1 MDEKE
6 PAMPIFDAVSQGMK
20 DALKAKDSVRLTTL
34 RSIRAAFLNE
44 LKKDN
49 SSELSDEACVP
60 LLRRLEKQ
68 RKESIEAFESGGRQ
82 DRADDERAEL
92 AVIETFLPSLAD
104 EATTRVWVEEAIAAS
119 GASAPGDVG
128 RVMGSL
134 MKAHK
139 GDVDGNLAKRL
150 AAELLAG

>member
-1 MDEKE
+1 
-6 PAMPIFDAVSQGMK
+6 MPIFEDVSQGMK
-20 DALKAKDSVRLTTL
+20 DALKAKESLRLATL

-49 SSELSDEACVP
+49 SSVLSDEACIP

-82 DRADDERAEL
+82 DRADDEKAEL
-92 AVIETFLPSLAD
+92 AVIQGFLPSLAD
-104 EATTRVWVEEAIAAS
+104 EATTRAWVEEAVASS
-119 GASAPGDVG
+119 GAKAPGDLG
-128 RVMGSL
+128 RVMGAL

-139 GDVDGNLAKRL
+139 GDVDGGLAKRI
-150 AAELLAG
+150 AAEFLAS